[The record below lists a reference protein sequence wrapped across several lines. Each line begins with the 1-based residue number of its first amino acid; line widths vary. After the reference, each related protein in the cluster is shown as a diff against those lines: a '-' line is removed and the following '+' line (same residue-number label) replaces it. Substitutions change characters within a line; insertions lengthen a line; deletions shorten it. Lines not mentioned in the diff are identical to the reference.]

1 MAIQGTQVLV
11 YTNIHCFC
19 IFLIFPFFLLK
30 KKNQTNKQSIKI
42 RLTQTTPQI
51 MQEIRKEEK
60 SLRIFS
66 FQTGDLDGDPYFCMN
81 FCPNG

>member
-1 MAIQGTQVLV
+1 M
-11 YTNIHCFC
+11 HKKKK
-19 IFLIFPFFLLK
+19 K
-30 KKNQTNKQSIKI
+30 KKNKQTNKQTNKQSIKI

-66 FQTGDLDGDPYFCMN
+66 FQMGDLDGDPFFCMN
-81 FCPNG
+81 FCPDG